1 MINKIDKYR
10 YASMPKD
17 KINELFLEACTQGNL
32 EKIEYFLL
40 DQHIQN
46 AEVHYKSYTGLF
58 NAAQYK
64 HNEVVKFF
72 LESKKIKNPSVDVGN
87 GRLINYAFAKH
98 NIDLIDYLL
107 LLDKGKRI
115 DLKTKGE
122 EIFKGLMSNFK
133 ENQEMIKLLVV
144 KYNINKTQNIIDFLD
159 EKNRGV
165 EDKIQVNEWFEKRDL
180 KNAMEFYYQPK
191 EDTVKTKRL
200 KI

>member
-40 DQHIQN
+40 DEHIQN
-46 AEVHYKSYTGLF
+46 AEIHYKNYTGLF

-64 HNEVVKFF
+64 KNEVVKFF

-115 DLKTKGE
+115 DLKNKGE

-144 KYNINKTQNIIDFLD
+144 KYNIEKTQNIIDFLA
-159 EKNRGV
+159 EINRNI
-165 EDKIQVNEWFEKRDL
+165 EDKKQVNEWFEKRDL